1 MGTSGALS
9 SGAAAAAACSA
20 FPCTDITKFKFKSN
34 ALFSPN
40 PRRNCCCY
48 SIITPTCTA
57 TVASTS
63 SSSSTAAA
71 SSTSSKGR
79 RKTLVS
85 CSVALRSTNYATM
98 VTEDEEEEAKK
109 KIGAK
114 VRVKVPVKVYH
125 VPRVAEELDLCGFE
139 GEVKQYVNL
148 WKGRRVSANLP
159 YKIQFVH
166 SGGVKFF
173 AHLRE
178 DELEFLD

>member
-63 SSSSTAAA
+63 SSPSTAAA

-85 CSVALRSTNYATM
+85 CSMALRSTNYATM
-98 VTEDEEEEAKK
+98 ASVIVVRINSKLALEMVELLDSQLIGGISMLNVGWLSLEDDS
-109 KIGAK
+109 
-114 VRVKVPVKVYH
+114 R
-125 VPRVAEELDLCGFE
+125 ELIE
-139 GEVKQYVNL
+139 YRK
-148 WKGRRVSANLP
+148 W
-159 YKIQFVH
+159 
-166 SGGVKFF
+166 
-173 AHLRE
+173 
-178 DELEFLD
+178 

>member
-1 MGTSGALS
+1 MGMSGALS
-9 SGAAAAAACSA
+9 SAAAAACSA
-20 FPCTDITKFKFKSN
+20 FTDNTKFKSK
-34 ALFSPN
+34 ALFPPN

-48 SIITPTCTA
+48 SIITPNCTA
-57 TVASTS
+57 TAASTS
-63 SSSSTAAA
+63 SSSSPSAA
-71 SSTSSKGR
+71 SSIGSRGR

-85 CSVALRSTNYATM
+85 CSVALGSNNSATM
-98 VTEDEEEEAKK
+98 VTQDEEEEAKK

-125 VPRVAEELDLCGFE
+125 VPRVAEELDLCGLE
-139 GEVKQYVNL
+139 GEVKQYVNQ

-159 YKIQFVH
+159 YKIQFVL

>member
-9 SGAAAAAACSA
+9 SGAAAACSA
-20 FPCTDITKFKFKSN
+20 FPCTDITKFKFKFKSN

-71 SSTSSKGR
+71 SSTCSRGR

-85 CSVALRSTNYATM
+85 CSVALRSNNSATM

-125 VPRVAEELDLCGFE
+125 VPRVAEELDLCGLE

>member
-1 MGTSGALS
+1 MGMSGALS
-9 SGAAAAAACSA
+9 SAAAAACSA
-20 FPCTDITKFKFKSN
+20 FIDSTKFKSK

-40 PRRNCCCY
+40 PRRNCCCCY
-48 SIITPTCTA
+48 KIITPNCTA
-57 TVASTS
+57 TTASAS
-63 SSSSTAAA
+63 SSSSTSVA
-71 SSTSSKGR
+71 TSIGSRGR
-79 RKTLVS
+79 IKTLVS
-85 CSVALRSTNYATM
+85 CSVALGSNNSATM
-98 VTEDEEEEAKK
+98 VTQDEEEEAKK

-125 VPRVAEELDLCGFE
+125 VPRVAEELDLCGLE
-139 GEVKQYVNL
+139 GEVKQYVNQ

-159 YKIQFVH
+159 YKIQFVL

>member
-1 MGTSGALS
+1 MGMSGALS
-9 SGAAAAAACSA
+9 SAAAAACSA
-20 FPCTDITKFKFKSN
+20 FTDNTKFKSK
-34 ALFSPN
+34 ALFPPN

-48 SIITPTCTA
+48 SIITPNCTA
-57 TVASTS
+57 TAASTS
-63 SSSSTAAA
+63 SSSSPSAA
-71 SSTSSKGR
+71 SSIGSNNS
-79 RKTLVS
+79 
-85 CSVALRSTNYATM
+85 ATM
-98 VTEDEEEEAKK
+98 VTQDEEEEAKK

-125 VPRVAEELDLCGFE
+125 VARVAEELDLCGLE
-139 GEVKQYVNL
+139 GEVKQYVNQ

-159 YKIQFVH
+159 YKIQFVL